1 MNQPRSAAEP
11 ELVPATQH
19 VAENSKWSNFE
30 TVFTNA
36 KAGMSGVDKDHIK
49 RVVYE
54 MSKDSPHF
62 KNEQRKQAQT
72 EARIKKLRAKAKAI
86 MPAELAASTKA
97 MDRKM
102 LALEATR
109 DLTKVWAHVDMD
121 AFYAAAEELANPSLK
136 TKPMAVGGIGMVC
149 TANYNARKFGIRAAM
164 PGFIARKLCPELV
177 FVKPDFQKYTKA
189 SQATRAIFRDFDP
202 DFEAGSLD
210 EAYLDLTAYCEQHGM
225 TGAEVAEQMRYR
237 VRTETQ
243 LTCSVGLGP
252 NTMLAKVASD
262 INKPNGQFA
271 LPEDPAAL
279 KEFVQG
285 LSLRKVPGIG
295 KVCEQTL
302 KALGMEVCGDLIT
315 NRGLIAALF
324 SPIATDSFLSA
335 GLGLGRT
342 VHGEA
347 AKEGE
352 VSRKGISCERT
363 FAAISSTADLEA
375 KCAEIA
381 EHLAGDMARE
391 NLKGKTLTLKLKSTA
406 FEVRSRAHSLP
417 QHISTASE
425 IEAVALRLLKAELPI
440 EIRLM
445 GMRMSHFLEVRKE
458 AGQQSIASFVRQ
470 SLHDAEGPE
479 AQVSDESGN
488 EDVDVIAGSTAAEQ
502 GFSCRGAAAADTDA
516 VSNSTQTFSLPK
528 RIHSAASL
536 VNGMSSRM
544 RPAAGQPDATRD
556 AMSLS
561 RDQAQVRPQTEIGR
575 ASVPHDQ
582 GHWQDEYATNWD
594 RVGMG
599 RNASSSDAA
608 AAAMRQVSCPSGLHD
623 VEPEPQSSKG
633 KAWACKLCTFA
644 ENPSHSIRCEVCET
658 VRGSTLQDYKA
669 SPSAAAGPEA
679 STARPKLTQTTS
691 QAPGIHNA
699 GNRNTRQTNKQQ
711 QRSIAGFLGPG
722 IGKSAQAA
730 EPSLHLDTSQSNA
743 YRSADEPA
751 QQASNELG
759 WARVDFHT
767 EVRWQCAKC
776 KCWFQ
781 TGQKAEHDD
790 FHLALELHHQSDPLA
805 RTTLQVMKKQK
816 ICKSAT

>member
-381 EHLAGDMARE
+381 EHLAGRRQDNRALHPLSGRACMT
-391 NLKGKTLTLKLKSTA
+391 LKGQK
-406 FEVRSRAHSLP
+406 H
-417 QHISTASE
+417 
-425 IEAVALRLLKAELPI
+425 RLVMK
-440 EIRLM
+440 
-445 GMRMSHFLEVRKE
+445 
-458 AGQQSIASFVRQ
+458 
-470 SLHDAEGPE
+470 
-479 AQVSDESGN
+479 
-488 EDVDVIAGSTAAEQ
+488 
-502 GFSCRGAAAADTDA
+502 
-516 VSNSTQTFSLPK
+516 
-528 RIHSAASL
+528 
-536 VNGMSSRM
+536 
-544 RPAAGQPDATRD
+544 
-556 AMSLS
+556 
-561 RDQAQVRPQTEIGR
+561 
-575 ASVPHDQ
+575 
-582 GHWQDEYATNWD
+582 
-594 RVGMG
+594 
-599 RNASSSDAA
+599 
-608 AAAMRQVSCPSGLHD
+608 AAMR
-623 VEPEPQSSKG
+623 
-633 KAWACKLCTFA
+633 T
-644 ENPSHSIRCEVCET
+644 
-658 VRGSTLQDYKA
+658 
-669 SPSAAAGPEA
+669 
-679 STARPKLTQTTS
+679 
-691 QAPGIHNA
+691 
-699 GNRNTRQTNKQQ
+699 
-711 QRSIAGFLGPG
+711 
-722 IGKSAQAA
+722 
-730 EPSLHLDTSQSNA
+730 
-743 YRSADEPA
+743 
-751 QQASNELG
+751 
-759 WARVDFHT
+759 
-767 EVRWQCAKC
+767 
-776 KCWFQ
+776 
-781 TGQKAEHDD
+781 
-790 FHLALELHHQSDPLA
+790 
-805 RTTLQVMKKQK
+805 
-816 ICKSAT
+816 